1 MAYIISILPLML
13 MGLRT
18 TLEMYFCSCILV
30 IPLSI
35 LFAVLKLTAPKPVR
49 WLLNI
54 YTWAWRGTPL
64 LLQLLIAVYGLPMV
78 GITIPK
84 FLCAAMVFCLN
95 MTAYV
100 TEIMR
105 AAISSVDNGQ
115 YEACQVL
122 GLSRFRTM
130 TRVII
135 PQSIRIA
142 IPPTC
147 SEMINLIKDTAL
159 VTTISLMDL
168 VRTVQVIANRD
179 FNITAYVIA
188 FIMFLLL
195 TSVLVRLFG
204 LLEKK
209 AMAYD

>member
-1 MAYIISILPLML
+1 ML
-13 MGLRT
+13 IGLGT
-18 TLEMYFCSCILV
+18 TLKIYFCSCIFV
-30 IPLSI
+30 IPLSV

-64 LLQLLIAVYGLPMV
+64 LLQLLIAVYGLPMF
-78 GITIPK
+78 GIFIPK
-84 FLCAAMVFCLN
+84 FICACMVFCLN

-105 AAISSVDNGQ
+105 AAISSVDKGQ

-122 GLSRFRTM
+122 GISRLRTM
-130 TRVII
+130 IRVII

-159 VTTISLMDL
+159 VTIISLMDL
-168 VRTVQVIANRD
+168 VRTVTVIADRD
-179 FNITAYVIA
+179 FNIIAYVIA
-188 FIMFLLL
+188 FIMFLLM
-195 TSVLVRLFG
+195 TSVLIRLFG